1 MQQEKQKYY
10 CGAWWVPKFIRKILS
25 FKFNASCKIHDLDYI
40 SKDITRE
47 ESDVK
52 FLLNMIRQSN
62 GSAFF
67 EICATFFYIFV
78 RILGKLS
85 WGKHKK

>member
-1 MQQEKQKYY
+1 MQPEKQKYY

-25 FKFNASCKIHDLDYI
+25 FKSNASCKIHDLDYI

-85 WGKHKK
+85 WRKHKK